1 MGVLAVELHFP
12 GNASLKDKRMS
23 LRSIRSHLV
32 RDHGATVA
40 EVGYQDLWQR
50 SGLVLAVAASDAT
63 RLDHALDAVQAYL
76 EGQDWEVTRVQR
88 EVYEVDV

>member
-1 MGVLAVELHFP
+1 MF
-12 GNASLKDKRMS
+12 
-23 LRSIRSHLV
+23 LRSIRSHLG

-50 SGLVLAVAASDAT
+50 SGLVVAIAASDPAV
-63 RLDHALDAVQAYL
+63 LDRALDAAEGYL
-76 EGQDWEVTRVQR
+76 CSRDWELVRVER